1 MMDRV
6 LGVSES
12 DELGMGRRDLVSAFA
27 SAPRSRFYPWSG

>member
-12 DELGMGRRDLVSAFA
+12 DELGMGRRGLVSAFA
-27 SAPRSRFYPWSG
+27 SAPRSRFFPRSG